1 MCNMMVLSY
10 NHMLHGIPVD
20 CMGLGGA
27 SGIAGEHCGSRAAH
41 PCTPPHAQHS
51 TLAHAHPATLV
62 EAVRAHW
69 YAGRRGAL
77 PQAWCCVA

>member
-27 SGIAGEHCGSRAAH
+27 SGIACEHCGSRDALS
-41 PCTPPHAQHS
+41 CTSSHAQHIPF
-51 TLAHAHPATLV
+51 AHACPATLV
-62 EAVRAHW
+62 EAARARW
-69 YAGRRGAL
+69 YVGRRGAL
-77 PQAWCCVA
+77 PQACRRVA